1 MIKKRLEWLKRG
13 LCITLAGAMII
24 CSDTMAF
31 AADAANGQ
39 VVEQTGETE
48 VLTDEQSDQTKE
60 DAKNEKA
67 SEVTDKT
74 KVTEQAETETTGTT
88 EKDKT
93 TEVTETTE
101 NTETTEVTETT
112 ENTEA
117 TEVTESTEKTETTEN
132 TEATEVTE
140 STEKTE
146 ETEKPEGT
154 ETTEETETK
163 ATDVSKVILITDS
176 EYQVVSIDQSIPL
189 PDYVFYP
196 NSDTDKTA
204 VEWTVDDLN
213 VAEVATT
220 TDANGKVSGT
230 VKAKAAGVAVV
241 KLQVVGKTEVN
252 AAFRLIVRPTNEPK
266 NCKADAT
273 YNSVSL
279 SWSPVADANGYTI
292 TRKVEGSD
300 TEQTIAHVD
309 GTDTVS
315 YKDTAAQTGISYIYH
330 VYAYT
335 KYTNNGQTDYANTD
349 AYASVK
355 ATPQLG
361 KAAMT
366 SVTAEGYSSLTLKWE
381 KVDGATGYIV
391 YRSTD
396 KSKVDTQLTDITNGA
411 VSYVDAALTAG
422 TTYYY
427 KVQPYRVVNGKK
439 VFGDASGILSGKPLP
454 SATRLNAESAGYKEV
469 KLAWSAVDGVTG
481 YEVYRKTSSSYKK
494 IATVTNGK
502 TSYSDTKVT
511 AGTAYTYKV
520 RAYKTVNGSQVYGDY
535 SNEASATPALEA
547 PQITVRNA
555 SYNSVTITWNQISG
569 AHGYKVYRSTKK
581 DSGYRAVKTVN
592 DKTTITCTD
601 KKLSVGT
608 KYYYKVCAFRTVGD
622 KNVAGNYSDVQSIKA
637 APEAVTLKSEAAGAT
652 AIKLTWNKV
661 NMPSTGGGYAVY
673 QVVNG
678 ADQLVKRCSTKST
691 SYTVTGLTPGQK
703 YTFKIVSFAKDK
715 NGKRAYGGT
724 SNELTATPKLLPVT
738 IDTIKSGKYNSV
750 VLSWNV
756 TSAGDEDGY
765 IVYRAASKKG
775 SYKQI
780 GTVKRKSGAMTGSY
794 TDKNVKIGKKYYYK
808 VVTYKNISGGKMLRS
823 AYSGVKGITA
833 APSITTVKVKSA
845 GNERLKITWKKV
857 KASKNRYVKGYAIYR
872 STSENG
878 KYRKIKTIN
887 KGTTTSYVDKGLVTG
902 NTYYYKVRTFCTSG
916 GKKIYSDYSDPAS
929 MQVLPGKPS
938 IQVVAANYNTITVS
952 WKKVEGCDGYRVYR
966 ATEKDGKYKP
976 VKTCSSVNTLSY
988 KNSKLKTGKTYYY
1001 KVRAYVN
1008 KNGKK
1013 LYGDYSA
1020 VKQATPVL
1028 SKPTGLYAASIAE
1041 NQIKLTWNAVDGAE
1055 TYTVLRSNSENGKYK
1070 IATELCTTNSFI
1082 DYTAVT
1088 GKTYY
1093 YKIYAVRGE
1102 YVSATTDCVSVISS
1116 ALEVSTTS
1124 VLIKTG
1130 TSVKV
1135 TATAKPYGVVYWSS
1149 ANSMIAVVSS
1159 DGTIYGLKAGT
1170 TTVKASANGIT
1181 KEITV
1186 TVKDKLETE
1195 NKIID
1200 ISSDNGTVDFNAIKA
1215 AGYECVML
1223 RISKGTTADA
1233 KFQTNYKNAKA
1244 AGLKVGVY
1252 CYSLAQNAAQAKAE
1266 GDKVLNILN
1275 AQKLD
1280 YPVVYVL
1287 DDISLLYNNVTATQR
1302 IDFINAFRTEIIDG
1316 GKQYKFALGLNQKLL
1331 QQYPGKYVD
1340 TSKLTGTDLW
1350 IINYRAESL
1359 GSGYQGKGNVV
1370 MWRYTNQ
1377 GTVNGVNGK
1386 VNISIRYKT
1395 Y

>member
-1 MIKKRLEWLKRG
+1 M
-13 LCITLAGAMII
+13 
-24 CSDTMAF
+24 
-31 AADAANGQ
+31 
-39 VVEQTGETE
+39 
-48 VLTDEQSDQTKE
+48 
-60 DAKNEKA
+60 
-67 SEVTDKT
+67 
-74 KVTEQAETETTGTT
+74 
-88 EKDKT
+88 
-93 TEVTETTE
+93 
-101 NTETTEVTETT
+101 
-112 ENTEA
+112 
-117 TEVTESTEKTETTEN
+117 
-132 TEATEVTE
+132 
-140 STEKTE
+140 
-146 ETEKPEGT
+146 
-154 ETTEETETK
+154 
-163 ATDVSKVILITDS
+163 
-176 EYQVVSIDQSIPL
+176 
-189 PDYVFYP
+189 
-196 NSDTDKTA
+196 
-204 VEWTVDDLN
+204 
-213 VAEVATT
+213 
-220 TDANGKVSGT
+220 
-230 VKAKAAGVAVV
+230 
-241 KLQVVGKTEVN
+241 
-252 AAFRLIVRPTNEPK
+252 
-266 NCKADAT
+266 
-273 YNSVSL
+273 
-279 SWSPVADANGYTI
+279 
-292 TRKVEGSD
+292 
-300 TEQTIAHVD
+300 
-309 GTDTVS
+309 
-315 YKDTAAQTGISYIYH
+315 
-330 VYAYT
+330 
-335 KYTNNGQTDYANTD
+335 
-349 AYASVK
+349 
-355 ATPQLG
+355 
-361 KAAMT
+361 
-366 SVTAEGYSSLTLKWE
+366 
-381 KVDGATGYIV
+381 
-391 YRSTD
+391 
-396 KSKVDTQLTDITNGA
+396 
-411 VSYVDAALTAG
+411 
-422 TTYYY
+422 
-427 KVQPYRVVNGKK
+427 
-439 VFGDASGILSGKPLP
+439 
-454 SATRLNAESAGYKEV
+454 
-469 KLAWSAVDGVTG
+469 
-481 YEVYRKTSSSYKK
+481 
-494 IATVTNGK
+494 
-502 TSYSDTKVT
+502 
-511 AGTAYTYKV
+511 
-520 RAYKTVNGSQVYGDY
+520 
-535 SNEASATPALEA
+535 
-547 PQITVRNA
+547 
-555 SYNSVTITWNQISG
+555 
-569 AHGYKVYRSTKK
+569 
-581 DSGYRAVKTVN
+581 
-592 DKTTITCTD
+592 
-601 KKLSVGT
+601 
-608 KYYYKVCAFRTVGD
+608 
-622 KNVAGNYSDVQSIKA
+622 
-637 APEAVTLKSEAAGAT
+637 
-652 AIKLTWNKV
+652 
-661 NMPSTGGGYAVY
+661 
-673 QVVNG
+673 
-678 ADQLVKRCSTKST
+678 
-691 SYTVTGLTPGQK
+691 
-703 YTFKIVSFAKDK
+703 
-715 NGKRAYGGT
+715 
-724 SNELTATPKLLPVT
+724 
-738 IDTIKSGKYNSV
+738 
-750 VLSWNV
+750 
-756 TSAGDEDGY
+756 
-765 IVYRAASKKG
+765 
-775 SYKQI
+775 
-780 GTVKRKSGAMTGSY
+780 
-794 TDKNVKIGKKYYYK
+794 
-808 VVTYKNISGGKMLRS
+808 
-823 AYSGVKGITA
+823 
-833 APSITTVKVKSA
+833 
-845 GNERLKITWKKV
+845 
-857 KASKNRYVKGYAIYR
+857 
-872 STSENG
+872 
-878 KYRKIKTIN
+878 
-887 KGTTTSYVDKGLVTG
+887 DKGLVTG

-966 ATEKDGKYKP
+966 ATEKDGKYKS

-1149 ANSMIAVVSS
+1149 ANSTIAVVSS